1 MIGLGTIINV
11 SLIIIGGLLGLLF
24 GGRLNRRFQET
35 LLKSQGLC
43 LLFVGMGGA
52 MEKMLQIS
60 GGNLSSSGTIMIVV
74 CFAVGSL
81 IGEACNFE
89 KRIEQFGEWIRA
101 KTGNAND
108 NEFVNAFVMTSLTVC
123 IGAMAVVGSIQDGIS
138 GDYHTLALKGVIDM
152 IIVCAMTAFLG
163 KGSIFSAIPV
173 ALFQGTITIL
183 ASFLQPIMT
192 EQALANLS
200 LTGSMLIFCVGV
212 NMVWGKKFKPANML
226 PTIVIAVIW
235 ALVAA

>member
-81 IGEACNFE
+81 IGEAYNFE

-108 NEFVNAFVMTSLTVC
+108 SEFF
-123 IGAMAVVGSIQDGIS
+123 
-138 GDYHTLALKGVIDM
+138 
-152 IIVCAMTAFLG
+152 F
-163 KGSIFSAIPV
+163 
-173 ALFQGTITIL
+173 
-183 ASFLQPIMT
+183 
-192 EQALANLS
+192 
-200 LTGSMLIFCVGV
+200 
-212 NMVWGKKFKPANML
+212 
-226 PTIVIAVIW
+226 
-235 ALVAA
+235 

>member
-108 NEFVNAFVMTSLTVC
+108 SEFVNAFVMTSLTVC

-152 IIVCAMTAFLG
+152 IIVCAMTASLG

-183 ASFLQPIMT
+183 ATYTSARTRNPELALCLCTQVMLSFLHG
-192 EQALANLS
+192 NY
-200 LTGSMLIFCVGV
+200 IF
-212 NMVWGKKFKPANML
+212 
-226 PTIVIAVIW
+226 W
-235 ALVAA
+235 AE